1 MDGAVSLNANT
12 KQAMNS
18 HPTKPTA
25 FTLLEVLLGMVL
37 SIALMSG
44 LWASLNLYTKIFS
57 SGHAEVEQAQLI
69 QGLLSKLSLEL
80 RAAVPPPKQEESS
93 STSSANDPL
102 GQLAS
107 TSLETSSS
115 RGLRGEAH
123 WIEIDL
129 VLPLLVTSQNSD
141 TEDPASRGVNT
152 PGVPELATV
161 RYYIA
166 EPDLVTPVT
175 DGTSSD
181 EVAGLVRFARPWGGH
196 PGAEEANSMTVFG
209 SSSQGLDG
217 YSAIT
222 DALAAGTDP
231 ASELLMNSQDKHAP
245 QLLASE
251 VSQLEF
257 RYFDGQ
263 FWASQWD
270 SRTSGS
276 LPLAV
281 EVAVAIP
288 RPSPPTTT
296 AEDSFSADASTDMR
310 GVSLFEDADTSFRTG
325 GEQLPWIISRR
336 LVALPLG
343 TKPTEASST
352 TDDDAAP
359 MDDPLPSDEASETE
373 DPATEV
379 AP

>member
-1 MDGAVSLNANT
+1 MTSP
-12 KQAMNS
+12 
-18 HPTKPTA
+18 PTKPTA

-69 QGLLSKLSLEL
+69 QGLLSKLSVEL
-80 RAAVPPPKQEESS
+80 RAAVPPPKPEESS
-93 STSSANDPL
+93 TTSSADDPM

-107 TSLETSSS
+107 TSLDTSGCC
-115 RGLRGEAH
+115 GLRGEAH

-129 VLPLLVTSQNSD
+129 VLPLLATSQNSD

-175 DGTSSD
+175 DGVNTD

-196 PGAEEANSMTVFG
+196 PGAEEASSMTAFG
-209 SSSQGLDG
+209 SSSQGLPG
-217 YSAIT
+217 YSETT
-222 DALAAGTDP
+222 DPLAAGTDP

-251 VSQLEF
+251 VTQLEF

-296 AEDSFSADASTDMR
+296 ASTAAEDSFSADASTDMR
-310 GVSLFEDADTSFRTG
+310 GASLFEDADTSFRTG

-343 TKPTEASST
+343 TKPTEASPAVE
-352 TDDDAAP
+352 DDASP
-359 MDDPLPSDEASETE
+359 MDDPLPSDEASVTE
-373 DPATEV
+373 DPTTEV